1 MATCSPLQSQNEQNC
16 IVTYLPVVFT
26 VSRTSPTTS
35 VVTVKPIFKDKQ
47 SNLSCEIADIKAISN
62 CPVDL
67 TCGYF
72 LVKILYYIF

>member
-16 IVTYLPVVFT
+16 AVTYLSSVFT

-35 VVTVKPIFKDKQ
+35 VVTVKPVFKETQ
-47 SNLSCEIADIKAISN
+47 SSLSCEITDTKAITT
-62 CPVDL
+62 CVVDL

-72 LVKILYYIF
+72 LVKIL